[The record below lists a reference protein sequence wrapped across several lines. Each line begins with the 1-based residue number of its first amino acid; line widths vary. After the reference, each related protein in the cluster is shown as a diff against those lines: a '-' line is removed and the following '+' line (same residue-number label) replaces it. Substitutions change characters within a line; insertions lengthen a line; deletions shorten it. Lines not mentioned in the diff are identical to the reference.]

1 MKERVFGENTLN
13 ETNNSSFFQRKTVS
27 RYNLSNDKMLQEK
40 IRKQI
45 VQNLNVVNTE
55 DSEILKFFIYQE
67 LDRIKDEI
75 GRDLLNYEKEFIYDM
90 IYNEINGYGPITSLL
105 EDPTV
110 TEVMVNGSNDIY
122 VEQHGK
128 IFKRNDLSFIND
140 EHVVRTIERIVHPLG
155 RNIDMANPMVDAR
168 LPDGSRVNAI
178 IPPLSLT
185 GPTITIRKF
194 AKEKLKVQ
202 DLLDYGSM
210 TEDMATF
217 LEACIQSEFNIII
230 SGGTGSGKTTLLNIL
245 SSYIPNDNRIITI
258 EDAAELQLQQEHV
271 ISLETRPANIEG
283 SGQVSV
289 RDLVRNCLRM
299 RPDRI
304 VVGEVRGSEALDMLQ
319 AMNTGHS
326 GSLTTGHANSPL
338 DVLNRLETMVFMGGS
353 EIPSKVVREQI
364 SRAIDVVV
372 QTDRLPDGTRKVTQ
386 ISEVVGI
393 DEETHI
399 KLKDIFAFEQ
409 LGVDEEKRVLGQFIK
424 YKRKPKSL
432 EKLHQFGF
440 DLDWMFK

>member
-1 MKERVFGENTLN
+1 
-13 ETNNSSFFQRKTVS
+13 
-27 RYNLSNDKMLQEK
+27 
-40 IRKQI
+40 
-45 VQNLNVVNTE
+45 
-55 DSEILKFFIYQE
+55 
-67 LDRIKDEI
+67 
-75 GRDLLNYEKEFIYDM
+75 
-90 IYNEINGYGPITSLL
+90 
-105 EDPTV
+105 
-110 TEVMVNGSNDIY
+110 
-122 VEQHGK
+122 
-128 IFKRNDLSFIND
+128 
-140 EHVVRTIERIVHPLG
+140 
-155 RNIDMANPMVDAR
+155 